1 MGESKGFPGFTNVF
15 QSFNEAFG
23 EAAKRPLIG
32 LTQGGSSRRG
42 GGAKPAANNGLKHTT
57 KQEVKKHGA

>member
-1 MGESKGFPGFTNVF
+1 MSEPKGFEGFRGVF

-32 LTQGGSSRRG
+32 LTQGGSSRKG
-42 GGAKPAANNGLKHTT
+42 AGAKPAANDGT
-57 KQEVKKHGA
+57 KKEGKKHG